1 MTKCVKILVVIMIT
15 VAIAL
20 TSFFIMKKAY
30 DESQKE
36 IEEENKKAEESIS
49 NLTVINVS
57 KMKELF
63 SSNDTKIIF
72 VGSLTCPHCTAIK
85 PVINSV
91 VKDLNVTAYYL
102 ELSTMTDEENKEYY
116 SINEFLKNNNSIPLV
131 MAVKNNE
138 VIDSFVGEKDSKDV
152 EEFLKKN
159 LNIE

>member
-1 MTKCVKILVVIMIT
+1 MTKGVKILVVIMIT

-20 TSFFIMKKAY
+20 TSIFVMKKAY

-91 VKDLNVTAYYL
+91 VKDLNVTVYYL

-138 VIDSFVGEKDSKDV
+138 VIDSFVGEKNSKDV

>member
-1 MTKCVKILVVIMIT
+1 MTKGVKILVVIMIT

-20 TSFFIMKKAY
+20 TSIFVMKKAY

-91 VKDLNVTAYYL
+91 VKDLNVTVYYL
-102 ELSTMTDEENKEYY
+102 ELSTMTDEENNEYY

-138 VIDSFVGEKDSKDV
+138 VIDSFVGEKGSKDV
-152 EEFLKKN
+152 EKFLKKN

>member
-1 MTKCVKILVVIMIT
+1 MTKGVKILVIIIIT

-20 TSFFIMKKAY
+20 TSFFVMKKAY

-36 IEEENKKAEESIS
+36 LEEENRKAAESIS
-49 NLTVINVS
+49 NLTVIDVS

-91 VKDLNVTAYYL
+91 VKDLNVTVYYL
-102 ELSTMTDEENKEYY
+102 ELSTMTDEENTEYY

>member
-1 MTKCVKILVVIMIT
+1 MTKGVKILVVIIIT

-20 TSFFIMKKAY
+20 TSFFVMKKAY

-91 VKDLNVTAYYL
+91 VKDLNVTVYYL
-102 ELSTMTDEENKEYY
+102 ELSTMTDEENNEYY

-152 EEFLKKN
+152 EKFLKKN

>member
-1 MTKCVKILVVIMIT
+1 MTKGVKILVVIMIT

-20 TSFFIMKKAY
+20 TSFFVMKKAY
-30 DESQKE
+30 DKSQKE

-91 VKDLNVTAYYL
+91 VKDLNVTVYYL
-102 ELSTMTDEENKEYY
+102 ELSTMTDEENNEYY

-152 EEFLKKN
+152 EKFLKKN

>member
-1 MTKCVKILVVIMIT
+1 MTKGVKILVVIMIT

-20 TSFFIMKKAY
+20 TSFFVMKKTY

-91 VKDLNVTAYYL
+91 VKDLNVTVYYL
-102 ELSTMTDEENKEYY
+102 ELSTMTDEENNEYY

-152 EEFLKKN
+152 EKFLKKN

>member
-1 MTKCVKILVVIMIT
+1 MTKSVKILVIIIIT

-20 TSFFIMKKAY
+20 TSFFVMKKAY

-36 IEEENKKAEESIS
+36 LEEENRKAAESIS
-49 NLTVINVS
+49 NLTVIDVS

-91 VKDLNVTAYYL
+91 VKDLNVTVYYL

-138 VIDSFVGEKDSKDV
+138 VIDSFVGEKNSKDV

>member
-1 MTKCVKILVVIMIT
+1 MTKSVKILVIIIIT

-20 TSFFIMKKAY
+20 TSFFVMKKAY

-36 IEEENKKAEESIS
+36 LEEENKKAAESIS
-49 NLTVINVS
+49 NLTVIDVS

-91 VKDLNVTAYYL
+91 VKDLNVTVYYL
-102 ELSTMTDEENKEYY
+102 ELSTMTDEENNEYY

>member
-1 MTKCVKILVVIMIT
+1 MTKGVKILVVIMIT

-20 TSFFIMKKAY
+20 TSFFVMKKAY

-91 VKDLNVTAYYL
+91 VKDLNVTVYYL
-102 ELSTMTDEENKEYY
+102 ELSTMTDEE
-116 SINEFLKNNNSIPLV
+116 
-131 MAVKNNE
+131 NNE

-152 EEFLKKN
+152 EKFLKKN

>member
-1 MTKCVKILVVIMIT
+1 MTKGIKILVVIIIT

-20 TSFFIMKKAY
+20 TSFFVMKKAY

-91 VKDLNVTAYYL
+91 VKDLNVTVYYL
-102 ELSTMTDEENKEYY
+102 ELSTMTDEENNEYY

>member
-1 MTKCVKILVVIMIT
+1 MAKGAKILVVIIIT

-20 TSFFIMKKAY
+20 TSFFVMKKAY

-91 VKDLNVTAYYL
+91 VKDLNITVYYL
-102 ELSTMTDEENKEYY
+102 ELSTMTDEENTEYY

>member
-1 MTKCVKILVVIMIT
+1 MTKGVKILVVIMIT

-20 TSFFIMKKAY
+20 TSFFVMKKAY

-91 VKDLNVTAYYL
+91 VKDLNVTVYYL
-102 ELSTMTDEENKEYY
+102 ELSTMTDEENNEYY

-138 VIDSFVGEKDSKDV
+138 VIDSFVGEKDSKDI

>member
-1 MTKCVKILVVIMIT
+1 MTKGVKILVVIMIT

-20 TSFFIMKKAY
+20 TSFFVMKKVY

-91 VKDLNVTAYYL
+91 VKDLNVTVYYL
-102 ELSTMTDEENKEYY
+102 ELSTMTDEENNEYY

>member
-1 MTKCVKILVVIMIT
+1 MTKSVKILVIIIIT

-20 TSFFIMKKAY
+20 TSFFVMKKAY

-36 IEEENKKAEESIS
+36 LEEENRKAAESIS
-49 NLTVINVS
+49 NLTVIDVS

-91 VKDLNVTAYYL
+91 VKDLNVTVYYL
-102 ELSTMTDEENKEYY
+102 ELSTMTDEENTEYY

-138 VIDSFVGEKDSKDV
+138 VIDSFIGEKDSKDV

>member
-1 MTKCVKILVVIMIT
+1 MTKGVKILVVIIIT

-20 TSFFIMKKAY
+20 TSFFVMKKAY

>member
-1 MTKCVKILVVIMIT
+1 MTKGVKILVVIMIT

-20 TSFFIMKKAY
+20 TSFFVMKKAY

-36 IEEENKKAEESIS
+36 IEEENKKVEESIS

-91 VKDLNVTAYYL
+91 VKDLNVTVYYL
-102 ELSTMTDEENKEYY
+102 ELSTMTDEENNEYY

-152 EEFLKKN
+152 EKFLKKN

>member
-1 MTKCVKILVVIMIT
+1 MTKGVKILVVIMIT

-20 TSFFIMKKAY
+20 TSFFVMKKAY

-57 KMKELF
+57 RMKELF

-91 VKDLNVTAYYL
+91 VKDLNVTVYYL
-102 ELSTMTDEENKEYY
+102 ELSTMTDEENNEYY

-152 EEFLKKN
+152 EKFLKKN

>member
-1 MTKCVKILVVIMIT
+1 MTKGVKILVVIMIT

-20 TSFFIMKKAY
+20 TSFFVMKKAY

-63 SSNDTKIIF
+63 SSNDTKSIF

-91 VKDLNVTAYYL
+91 VKDLNVTVYYL

-152 EEFLKKN
+152 EKFLKKN

>member
-1 MTKCVKILVVIMIT
+1 MTKGVKILVVIMIT

-20 TSFFIMKKAY
+20 TSFFVMKKAY

-91 VKDLNVTAYYL
+91 VKDLNVTVYYL

-138 VIDSFVGEKDSKDV
+138 VIDSFVGEKNSKDV

>member
-1 MTKCVKILVVIMIT
+1 MTKGVKILIVIMIT

-20 TSFFIMKKAY
+20 TSFFVMKKAY

-91 VKDLNVTAYYL
+91 VKDLNVTVYYL
-102 ELSTMTDEENKEYY
+102 ELSTMTDEENNEYY

>member
-1 MTKCVKILVVIMIT
+1 MTKGVKILVIIIIT

-20 TSFFIMKKAY
+20 TSFFAMKKAY

-36 IEEENKKAEESIS
+36 LEEENRKAAESIS
-49 NLTVINVS
+49 NLTVIDVS

-91 VKDLNVTAYYL
+91 VKDLNVTVYYL
-102 ELSTMTDEENKEYY
+102 ELSTMTDEENTEYY

>member
-1 MTKCVKILVVIMIT
+1 MTKGVKILVIIIIT

-20 TSFFIMKKAY
+20 TSFFVMKKAY

-36 IEEENKKAEESIS
+36 IEEENKKASESIS

-85 PVINSV
+85 PIINSV
-91 VKDLNVTAYYL
+91 VEDLNVTVYYL
-102 ELSTMTDEENKEYY
+102 ELSTMTDEENTEYY
-116 SINEFLKNNNSIPLV
+116 NINEFLKNNNSIPLV

>member
-1 MTKCVKILVVIMIT
+1 MTKGAKILVVIIIT

-20 TSFFIMKKAY
+20 TSFFVMKKTY

-91 VKDLNVTAYYL
+91 VKDLNVTVYYL
-102 ELSTMTDEENKEYY
+102 ELSTMTDEENNEYY

>member
-1 MTKCVKILVVIMIT
+1 MAKGAKILVVIIIT

-20 TSFFIMKKAY
+20 TSFFVMKKVY

-36 IEEENKKAEESIS
+36 LEEENKKAAESIS
-49 NLTVINVS
+49 NLTVIDVS

-91 VKDLNVTAYYL
+91 VKDLNVTVYYL
-102 ELSTMTDEENKEYY
+102 ELSTMTDEENTEYY

-138 VIDSFVGEKDSKDV
+138 IIDSFVGEKDSKDV

>member
-1 MTKCVKILVVIMIT
+1 MTKGVKILVVIIIT

-20 TSFFIMKKAY
+20 TSFFVMKKAY

-36 IEEENKKAEESIS
+36 LEEENKKAAESIS
-49 NLTVINVS
+49 NLTVIDVS

-91 VKDLNVTAYYL
+91 VKNLNVTVYYL
-102 ELSTMTDEENKEYY
+102 ELSTMTDEENTEYY

>member
-1 MTKCVKILVVIMIT
+1 MPKGVKILVVIRIT
-15 VAIAL
+15 VAIAF
-20 TSFFIMKKAY
+20 TSFFVMKKAY

-91 VKDLNVTAYYL
+91 VKDLNVTVYYL

-152 EEFLKKN
+152 EKFLKKN

>member
-1 MTKCVKILVVIMIT
+1 MTKGVKILVVIMIT

-20 TSFFIMKKAY
+20 TSFFVMKKAY

-36 IEEENKKAEESIS
+36 LEEENKKAEESIS

-91 VKDLNVTAYYL
+91 VKDLNVTVYYL
-102 ELSTMTDEENKEYY
+102 ELSTMTDEENNEYY

-152 EEFLKKN
+152 EKFLKKN

>member
-1 MTKCVKILVVIMIT
+1 M
-15 VAIAL
+15 
-20 TSFFIMKKAY
+20 
-30 DESQKE
+30 
-36 IEEENKKAEESIS
+36 
-49 NLTVINVS
+49 
-57 KMKELF
+57 LF
-63 SSNDTKIIF
+63 RS
-72 VGSLTCPHCTAIK
+72 TAIK

-91 VKDLNVTAYYL
+91 VKDLNVTVYYL
-102 ELSTMTDEENKEYY
+102 ELSTMTDEENNEYY

>member
-1 MTKCVKILVVIMIT
+1 MTKGVKILVVIMIT

-20 TSFFIMKKAY
+20 TSFFVMKNAY

-91 VKDLNVTAYYL
+91 VKDLNVTVYYL
-102 ELSTMTDEENKEYY
+102 ELSTMTDEENNEYY

-152 EEFLKKN
+152 EKFLKKN

>member
-1 MTKCVKILVVIMIT
+1 MTKGVKILVVIMIT

-20 TSFFIMKKAY
+20 TSFFVMKKAY

-49 NLTVINVS
+49 NITVINVS

-91 VKDLNVTAYYL
+91 VKDLNVTVYYL
-102 ELSTMTDEENKEYY
+102 ELSTMTDEENNEYY

-159 LNIE
+159 VNIE

>member
-1 MTKCVKILVVIMIT
+1 MTKGVKILVVIMIT

-20 TSFFIMKKAY
+20 TSFFVMKKAY
-30 DESQKE
+30 DERQKE

-91 VKDLNVTAYYL
+91 VKDLNVTVYYL

-152 EEFLKKN
+152 EKFLKKN

>member
-1 MTKCVKILVVIMIT
+1 MTKGVKILVVIIIT

-20 TSFFIMKKAY
+20 TSFFVMKKAY

-36 IEEENKKAEESIS
+36 LEEENKKAEESIS

-91 VKDLNVTAYYL
+91 VKDLNVTVYYL
-102 ELSTMTDEENKEYY
+102 ELSTMTDEENNEYY

>member
-1 MTKCVKILVVIMIT
+1 MTKGVKILVVIIIT

-20 TSFFIMKKAY
+20 TSFFVMKKAY

-36 IEEENKKAEESIS
+36 LEEENKKAEESIS

-91 VKDLNVTAYYL
+91 VKDLNVTVYYL

-152 EEFLKKN
+152 EKFLKKN

>member
-1 MTKCVKILVVIMIT
+1 MTKGVKILVVIMIT

-20 TSFFIMKKAY
+20 TSFFVMKKAY
-30 DESQKE
+30 DESQNE

-91 VKDLNVTAYYL
+91 VKDLNVTVYYL
-102 ELSTMTDEENKEYY
+102 ELSTMTDEENNEYY

>member
-1 MTKCVKILVVIMIT
+1 MTKSVKILVIIIIT

-20 TSFFIMKKAY
+20 TSFFVMKKAY

-36 IEEENKKAEESIS
+36 LEEENRKAAESIS
-49 NLTVINVS
+49 NLTVIDVS

-91 VKDLNVTAYYL
+91 VKDLNVTVYYL
-102 ELSTMTDEENKEYY
+102 ELSTMTDEENTEYY

-152 EEFLKKN
+152 EDFLKKN

>member
-1 MTKCVKILVVIMIT
+1 MTKSVKILVIIIIT

-20 TSFFIMKKAY
+20 TSFFVMKKAY

-36 IEEENKKAEESIS
+36 LEEENRKAVESIS

-85 PVINSV
+85 PIINSV
-91 VKDLNVTAYYL
+91 VKDLNVTVYYL
-102 ELSTMTDEENKEYY
+102 ELSTMTDEENTEYY

>member
-1 MTKCVKILVVIMIT
+1 MNKGVKILVVIMIT

-20 TSFFIMKKAY
+20 TSFFVMKKAY

-57 KMKELF
+57 RMKELF
-63 SSNDTKIIF
+63 SSNYTKIIF

-91 VKDLNVTAYYL
+91 VKDLNVTVYYL
-102 ELSTMTDEENKEYY
+102 ELSTMTDEENNEYY

>member
-1 MTKCVKILVVIMIT
+1 MTKGLKILVVIMIT

-20 TSFFIMKKAY
+20 TSFFVMKKAY

-91 VKDLNVTAYYL
+91 VKDLNVTVYYL
-102 ELSTMTDEENKEYY
+102 ELSTMTDEENNEYY

-152 EEFLKKN
+152 EKFLKKN

>member
-1 MTKCVKILVVIMIT
+1 MTKGVKILVVIIIT

-20 TSFFIMKKAY
+20 TSFFVMKKAY

-57 KMKELF
+57 RMKELF

-91 VKDLNVTAYYL
+91 VKDLNVTVYYL
-102 ELSTMTDEENKEYY
+102 ELSTMTDEENNEYY

-152 EEFLKKN
+152 EKFLKKN